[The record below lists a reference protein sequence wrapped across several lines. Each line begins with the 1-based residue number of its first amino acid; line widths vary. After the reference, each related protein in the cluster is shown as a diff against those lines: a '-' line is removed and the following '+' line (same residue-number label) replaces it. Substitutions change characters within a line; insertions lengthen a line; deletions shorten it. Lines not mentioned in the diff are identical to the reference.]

1 MFNKIGFRTWKSG
14 KLWLYMGVL
23 GSTIILGSSPV
34 SAMDSVGNQ
43 SQGNVLE
50 RRQNNVLIKSQ
61 DNVLER
67 RQRDAENRSQG
78 NVLER
83 RQRDVENKSQG
94 NVLERRQRDADNKS
108 QGNVLE
114 RRQRDVENKSQG
126 NVLERRQNN
135 VLIKSQD
142 NVLERRQRDADN
154 KSQGNVLERRQR
166 DVENKSQGNVL
177 ERRQRD
183 VENKSQVGQLIGKNP
198 LFSKSTVSRENNH
211 SSQGDSNKQS
221 FSKKVSQVT
230 NVANRPMLTNN
241 SRTISVINKLPK
253 TGDDQNVIFK
263 LVGFGLILLTSLCG
277 LRRNEN

>member
-50 RRQNNVLIKSQ
+50 RRQ
-61 DNVLER
+61 
-67 RQRDAENRSQG
+67 RDAENRSQG

-83 RQRDVENKSQG
+83 RQRD
-94 NVLERRQRDADNKS
+94 A
-108 QGNVLE
+108 
-114 RRQRDVENKSQG
+114 
-126 NVLERRQNN
+126 
-135 VLIKSQD
+135 
-142 NVLERRQRDADN
+142 
-154 KSQGNVLERRQR
+154 
-166 DVENKSQGNVL
+166 
-177 ERRQRD
+177 
-183 VENKSQVGQLIGKNP
+183 ENKSQVGQLIGKNP
-198 LFSKSTVSRENNH
+198 LLSKSIISRENNH

-241 SRTISVINKLPK
+241 SKTISVINKLPK

-263 LVGFGLILLTSLCG
+263 LVGFGLILLTSRCG

>member
-50 RRQNNVLIKSQ
+50 RRQ
-61 DNVLER
+61 
-67 RQRDAENRSQG
+67 RDAENRSQG

-83 RQRDVENKSQG
+83 RQRDAEN
-94 NVLERRQRDADNKS
+94 R
-108 QGNVLE
+108 
-114 RRQRDVENKSQG
+114 
-126 NVLERRQNN
+126 
-135 VLIKSQD
+135 
-142 NVLERRQRDADN
+142 
-154 KSQGNVLERRQR
+154 
-166 DVENKSQGNVL
+166 
-177 ERRQRD
+177 
-183 VENKSQVGQLIGKNP
+183 SQVGQLIGKNP
-198 LFSKSTVSRENNH
+198 LLSKSIISRENNH

-263 LVGFGLILLTSLCG
+263 LVGFGLILLTSRCG

>member
-23 GSTIILGSSPV
+23 GSTIILGSSSV

-50 RRQNNVLIKSQ
+50 RRQRDAENRSQGNVLERRQRDAENKSQ
-61 DNVLER
+61 GNVLERRQRDAENRSQGNVLERRQRDAENRSQGNVLER

-94 NVLERRQRDADNKS
+94 NVLERRQRDA
-108 QGNVLE
+108 
-114 RRQRDVENKSQG
+114 EN
-126 NVLERRQNN
+126 R
-135 VLIKSQD
+135 
-142 NVLERRQRDADN
+142 
-154 KSQGNVLERRQR
+154 SQGNVLERRQR

-183 VENKSQVGQLIGKNP
+183 AENKSQVGQLIGKNP
-198 LFSKSTVSRENNH
+198 LLSKSIISRENNH

-263 LVGFGLILLTSLCG
+263 LVGFGLILLTSRCG

>member
-50 RRQNNVLIKSQ
+50 RRQRDAENRSQGNVLERRQRDAENKSQ
-61 DNVLER
+61 GNVLERRQRDAENRSQGNVLER

-94 NVLERRQRDADNKS
+94 NVLERRQRDA
-108 QGNVLE
+108 
-114 RRQRDVENKSQG
+114 EN
-126 NVLERRQNN
+126 R
-135 VLIKSQD
+135 
-142 NVLERRQRDADN
+142 
-154 KSQGNVLERRQR
+154 SQGNVLERRQR

-183 VENKSQVGQLIGKNP
+183 AENRSQGNVLERRQRDAENRSQVGQLIGKNP
-198 LFSKSTVSRENNH
+198 LLSKSIISRENNH

-263 LVGFGLILLTSLCG
+263 LVGFGLILLTSRCG

>member
-43 SQGNVLE
+43 
-50 RRQNNVLIKSQ
+50 
-61 DNVLER
+61 
-67 RQRDAENRSQG
+67 
-78 NVLER
+78 
-83 RQRDVENKSQG
+83 
-94 NVLERRQRDADNKS
+94 
-108 QGNVLE
+108 
-114 RRQRDVENKSQG
+114 
-126 NVLERRQNN
+126 
-135 VLIKSQD
+135 
-142 NVLERRQRDADN
+142 
-154 KSQGNVLERRQR
+154 SQGNVLERRQR

>member
-50 RRQNNVLIKSQ
+50 RRQ
-61 DNVLER
+61 
-67 RQRDAENRSQG
+67 RDAENRSQG

-83 RQRDVENKSQG
+83 RQRMQKTEAKVMFR
-94 NVLERRQRDADNKS
+94 RRQRDVENKS

-177 ERRQRD
+177 ERRQHD

>member
-50 RRQNNVLIKSQ
+50 RRL
-61 DNVLER
+61 
-67 RQRDAENRSQG
+67 RDA
-78 NVLER
+78 
-83 RQRDVENKSQG
+83 
-94 NVLERRQRDADNKS
+94 
-108 QGNVLE
+108 
-114 RRQRDVENKSQG
+114 
-126 NVLERRQNN
+126 
-135 VLIKSQD
+135 
-142 NVLERRQRDADN
+142 
-154 KSQGNVLERRQR
+154 
-166 DVENKSQGNVL
+166 
-177 ERRQRD
+177 
-183 VENKSQVGQLIGKNP
+183 ENKSQVGQLIGKNP
-198 LFSKSTVSRENNH
+198 LLSKSTVSRENNH

-221 FSKKVSQVT
+221 FSKKVSQVI

>member
-50 RRQNNVLIKSQ
+50 RRQ
-61 DNVLER
+61 
-67 RQRDAENRSQG
+67 
-78 NVLER
+78 
-83 RQRDVENKSQG
+83 
-94 NVLERRQRDADNKS
+94 
-108 QGNVLE
+108 
-114 RRQRDVENKSQG
+114 
-126 NVLERRQNN
+126 
-135 VLIKSQD
+135 
-142 NVLERRQRDADN
+142 
-154 KSQGNVLERRQR
+154 R

-198 LFSKSTVSRENNH
+198 LLSKSTISRENNH

-230 NVANRPMLTNN
+230 NVANRSMLTNN

-263 LVGFGLILLTSLCG
+263 LVGFGLILLTSRCG

>member
-50 RRQNNVLIKSQ
+50 RRQ
-61 DNVLER
+61 
-67 RQRDAENRSQG
+67 RDA
-78 NVLER
+78 
-83 RQRDVENKSQG
+83 DNKSQG

-114 RRQRDVENKSQG
+114 RRQRD
-126 NVLERRQNN
+126 
-135 VLIKSQD
+135 
-142 NVLERRQRDADN
+142 ADN

-166 DVENKSQGNVL
+166 DA
-177 ERRQRD
+177 
-183 VENKSQVGQLIGKNP
+183 ENKSQVGQLIGKNP

-221 FSKKVSQVT
+221 FSKKISQVT
-230 NVANRPMLTNN
+230 NVANGPMLTNN

>member
-50 RRQNNVLIKSQ
+50 RRQ
-61 DNVLER
+61 
-67 RQRDAENRSQG
+67 
-78 NVLER
+78 
-83 RQRDVENKSQG
+83 
-94 NVLERRQRDADNKS
+94 RDADNKS

-114 RRQRDVENKSQG
+114 RRQRDM
-126 NVLERRQNN
+126 
-135 VLIKSQD
+135 
-142 NVLERRQRDADN
+142 
-154 KSQGNVLERRQR
+154 
-166 DVENKSQGNVL
+166 
-177 ERRQRD
+177 
-183 VENKSQVGQLIGKNP
+183 ENKSQVGQLIEKNP
-198 LFSKSTVSRENNH
+198 LLSKSTVSRENNH

-241 SRTISVINKLPK
+241 SRTIPVINKLPK

>member
-23 GSTIILGSSPV
+23 GSTIILGSSSV

-50 RRQNNVLIKSQ
+50 RRQ
-61 DNVLER
+61 
-67 RQRDAENRSQG
+67 RDA
-78 NVLER
+78 
-83 RQRDVENKSQG
+83 
-94 NVLERRQRDADNKS
+94 
-108 QGNVLE
+108 
-114 RRQRDVENKSQG
+114 
-126 NVLERRQNN
+126 
-135 VLIKSQD
+135 
-142 NVLERRQRDADN
+142 
-154 KSQGNVLERRQR
+154 
-166 DVENKSQGNVL
+166 
-177 ERRQRD
+177 
-183 VENKSQVGQLIGKNP
+183 ENKSQVGQLIGKNP
-198 LFSKSTVSRENNH
+198 LLSKSIISRENNH

-263 LVGFGLILLTSLCG
+263 LVGFGLILLTSRCG

>member
-50 RRQNNVLIKSQ
+50 RRQ
-61 DNVLER
+61 
-67 RQRDAENRSQG
+67 RDAE
-78 NVLER
+78 
-83 RQRDVENKSQG
+83 
-94 NVLERRQRDADNKS
+94 
-108 QGNVLE
+108 
-114 RRQRDVENKSQG
+114 
-126 NVLERRQNN
+126 
-135 VLIKSQD
+135 
-142 NVLERRQRDADN
+142 N

-183 VENKSQVGQLIGKNP
+183 AENKSQGNVLERRQRDADNKSQVGQLIGKNP
-198 LFSKSTVSRENNH
+198 LFSKPTVSRENNH

-253 TGDDQNVIFK
+253 TGGDQNVIFK
-263 LVGFGLILLTSLCG
+263 
-277 LRRNEN
+277 

>member
-50 RRQNNVLIKSQ
+50 RRQ
-61 DNVLER
+61 
-67 RQRDAENRSQG
+67 
-78 NVLER
+78 
-83 RQRDVENKSQG
+83 
-94 NVLERRQRDADNKS
+94 
-108 QGNVLE
+108 
-114 RRQRDVENKSQG
+114 
-126 NVLERRQNN
+126 
-135 VLIKSQD
+135 
-142 NVLERRQRDADN
+142 
-154 KSQGNVLERRQR
+154 
-166 DVENKSQGNVL
+166 
-177 ERRQRD
+177 RD
-183 VENKSQVGQLIGKNP
+183 VENKSQVGQLIEKNP
-198 LFSKSTVSRENNH
+198 LLSKSTVSRENNH

-241 SRTISVINKLPK
+241 SRTIPVINKLPK

>member
-50 RRQNNVLIKSQ
+50 RRQ
-61 DNVLER
+61 
-67 RQRDAENRSQG
+67 RDAENR
-78 NVLER
+78 
-83 RQRDVENKSQG
+83 
-94 NVLERRQRDADNKS
+94 
-108 QGNVLE
+108 
-114 RRQRDVENKSQG
+114 
-126 NVLERRQNN
+126 
-135 VLIKSQD
+135 
-142 NVLERRQRDADN
+142 
-154 KSQGNVLERRQR
+154 
-166 DVENKSQGNVL
+166 SQGNVL

-198 LFSKSTVSRENNH
+198 LLSKSIISRENNH

-263 LVGFGLILLTSLCG
+263 LVGFGLILLTSRCG